1 MTDNAVTAAE
11 DNPPPKAKSLRPL
24 RELLQFLW
32 PHKSRLIA
40 ASLALVFTAMAQL
53 SLGYGIQ
60 ILIDQGFANQSQAG
74 LRQAVVFMIVVGFAM
89 ASGAFIRFY
98 LVSWLGERVSADLRQ
113 KVFNNLLTVHPG
125 FYEKNHAGEIMSRI
139 TTDTTLLQ
147 TLIGSSVSLAARS
160 ALTLVGALILM
171 SLTNF
176 KLTLIMLIGVPLTL
190 LPVLY
195 LGRRVRNLSNKS
207 QASIASV
214 GNRAG
219 EVLQSIKIV
228 QSFQRE
234 AMERDVFGQEVDTAF
249 QIARKRIQQRAW
261 LMACAIF
268 LFLGGMVGM
277 MWTGGQDV
285 LAGRMSGGDLGAFV
299 FYAVMLGSAF
309 ATLSEVW
316 GDLQRAAGA
325 AERLVELLHQDSDI
339 DDKGQ
344 ATIAH
349 GQAVSASEL
358 TFIYPSRPN
367 TPALSGFNLTIP
379 PGKTLALVGPSGAGK
394 STIFELLQRFYDPT
408 NGALTYGGKPISD
421 YPLAQWRQKLALVPQ
436 APILFSGDISY
447 NIGYGNP
454 EATEEE
460 IAAAAEAAYAKEFI
474 ERLPDGFSSEI
485 GAQGVQLSGGQ
496 RQRIALARAILKNP
510 EILLLDEATSALDTE
525 SEHYVQLALG
535 ELTRGRTT
543 VIIAHR
549 LSTIM
554 NADAIAVVDK
564 GAVIDV
570 GTHGEL
576 LSRCELYQRLASM
589 QFREP
594 SNNSHAEEGKDSLTE
609 DALGEDALTETV
621 PESA

>member
-1 MTDNAVTAAE
+1 MTDNEITASE
-11 DNPPPKAKSLRPL
+11 ENSPSKTKSLKPL

-40 ASLALVFTAMAQL
+40 ASVALVFTAMAQL
-53 SLGYGIQ
+53 SLGYGIR
-60 ILIDQGFANQSQAG
+60 ILIDQGFANSSQDG

-98 LVSWLGERVSADLRQ
+98 LVSWLGERVSADLRE

-125 FYEKNHAGEIMSRI
+125 FYEKNYAGEIMSRL

-160 ALTLVGALILM
+160 TLTLIGALILM

-195 LGRRVRNLSNKS
+195 LGRRVRKLSNKS

-234 AMERDVFGQEVDTAF
+234 AMERDVFGREVDIAF

-339 DDKGQ
+339 VDDGEESMPY
-344 ATIAH
+344 
-349 GQAVSASEL
+349 GQAVVASDL
-358 TFIYPSRPN
+358 TFVYPSRPN

-408 NGALTYGGKPISD
+408 AGQLTYGGKTLSD
-421 YPLAQWRQKLALVPQ
+421 YSLAQWRQKLALVPQ
-436 APILFSGDISY
+436 SPILFSGDIAY
-447 NIGYGNP
+447 NIGYGNADASR
-454 EATEEE
+454 EQIE
-460 IAAAAEAAYAKEFI
+460 AAAEAAYAKEFI
-474 ERLPDGFSSEI
+474 ERLPNGLESEI

-525 SEHYVQLALG
+525 SEHYVQLALS
-535 ELTRGRTT
+535 ELTRDRTT
-543 VIIAHR
+543 IVIAHR

-554 NADAIAVVDK
+554 NADAIAVVDN
-564 GAVIDV
+564 GSVVDV
-570 GTHGEL
+570 GTHNEL
-576 LSRCELYQRLASM
+576 LARCGLYQRLASM
-589 QFREP
+589 QFKEP
-594 SNNSHAEEGKDSLTE
+594 DGNVDENQSKVMPATV
-609 DALGEDALTETV
+609 V
-621 PESA
+621 PEAV

>member
-1 MTDNAVTAAE
+1 MTDNAVTTAE
-11 DNPPPKAKSLRPL
+11 DDPPPKAKSLRPL

-160 ALTLVGALILM
+160 ALTLAGALILM

-349 GQAVSASEL
+349 GQAVSASDL

-564 GAVIDV
+564 GAVINV

-594 SNNSHAEEGKDSLTE
+594 SNNSQAEEGKDSLTE
-609 DALGEDALTETV
+609 DSIGEDALTETV

>member
-1 MTDNAVTAAE
+1 MTDNAVTTAE

-408 NGALTYGGKPISD
+408 KGALTYGGKPISD

>member
-1 MTDNAVTAAE
+1 MTENAVTTAE

-339 DDKGQ
+339 EDKGQ

-594 SNNSHAEEGKDSLTE
+594 SNNSHTEEGKDSLTE
-609 DALGEDALTETV
+609 DALSEDALTETL

>member
-1 MTDNAVTAAE
+1 MTDNEITASE
-11 DNPPPKAKSLRPL
+11 ENSPSKTKSLKPL

-40 ASLALVFTAMAQL
+40 ASVALVFTAMAQL
-53 SLGYGIQ
+53 SLGYGIR
-60 ILIDQGFANQSQAG
+60 ILIDQGFANSSQDG

-98 LVSWLGERVSADLRQ
+98 LVSWLGERVSADLRE

-125 FYEKNHAGEIMSRI
+125 FYEKNYAGEIMSRL

-160 ALTLVGALILM
+160 TLTLIGALILM

-195 LGRRVRNLSNKS
+195 LGRRVRKLSNKS

-234 AMERDVFGQEVDTAF
+234 AMERDVFGREVDIAF

-339 DDKGQ
+339 VDDGEESMPY
-344 ATIAH
+344 
-349 GQAVSASEL
+349 GQAVVASDL
-358 TFIYPSRPN
+358 TFVYPSRPN

-408 NGALTYGGKPISD
+408 DGQLTYGGKTLSD
-421 YPLAQWRQKLALVPQ
+421 YSLAQWRQKLALVPQ
-436 APILFSGDISY
+436 SPILFSGDIAY
-447 NIGYGNP
+447 NIGYGNADASR
-454 EATEEE
+454 EQIE
-460 IAAAAEAAYAKEFI
+460 AAAEAAYAKEFI
-474 ERLPDGFSSEI
+474 ERLPNGFESEI

-525 SEHYVQLALG
+525 SEHYVQLALS
-535 ELTRGRTT
+535 ELTRDRTT
-543 VIIAHR
+543 IVIAHR

-554 NADAIAVVDK
+554 NADAIAVVDN
-564 GAVIDV
+564 GSVVDV
-570 GTHGEL
+570 GTHNEL
-576 LSRCELYQRLASM
+576 LARCGLYQRLASM
-589 QFREP
+589 QFKEP
-594 SNNSHAEEGKDSLTE
+594 DGNVD
-609 DALGEDALTETV
+609 ETQSKVMPATVV
-621 PESA
+621 PEAV

>member
-1 MTDNAVTAAE
+1 MTDNEITASE
-11 DNPPPKAKSLRPL
+11 ENSPSKTKSLKPL

-40 ASLALVFTAMAQL
+40 ASVALVFTAMAQL
-53 SLGYGIQ
+53 SLGYGIR
-60 ILIDQGFANQSQAG
+60 ILIDQGFANSSQDG

-98 LVSWLGERVSADLRQ
+98 LVSWLGERVSADLRE

-125 FYEKNHAGEIMSRI
+125 FYEKNYAGEIMSRL

-160 ALTLVGALILM
+160 TLTLIGALILM

-195 LGRRVRNLSNKS
+195 LGRRVRKLSNKS

-234 AMERDVFGQEVDTAF
+234 AMERDVFGREVDIAF

-339 DDKGQ
+339 VDDGEESMPY
-344 ATIAH
+344 
-349 GQAVSASEL
+349 GQAVVASDL
-358 TFIYPSRPN
+358 TFVYPSRPN

-408 NGALTYGGKPISD
+408 DGQLTYGGKTLSD
-421 YPLAQWRQKLALVPQ
+421 YSLAQWRQKLALVPQ
-436 APILFSGDISY
+436 SPILFSGDIAY
-447 NIGYGNP
+447 NIGYGNADASR
-454 EATEEE
+454 EQIE
-460 IAAAAEAAYAKEFI
+460 AAAEAAYAKEFI
-474 ERLPDGFSSEI
+474 ERLPNGFESEI

-525 SEHYVQLALG
+525 SEHYVQLALS
-535 ELTRGRTT
+535 ELTRDRTT
-543 VIIAHR
+543 IVIAHR

-554 NADAIAVVDK
+554 NADAIAVVDS
-564 GAVIDV
+564 GSVVDV
-570 GTHGEL
+570 GTHNEL
-576 LSRCELYQRLASM
+576 LARCGLYQRLASM
-589 QFREP
+589 QFKEP
-594 SNNSHAEEGKDSLTE
+594 DGKVDETQSKVMPAT
-609 DALGEDALTETV
+609 AVPETV
-621 PESA
+621 

>member
-1 MTDNAVTAAE
+1 MTENAVTAAE
-11 DNPPPKAKSLRPL
+11 DTPPPKAKSLKPL

-113 KVFNNLLTVHPG
+113 KVFDNLLTVHPG

-160 ALTLVGALILM
+160 ALTLIGALILM

-339 DDKGQ
+339 EDTGLE
-344 ATIAH
+344 TIPH
-349 GQAVSASEL
+349 GQAVSASDL

-408 NGALTYGGKPISD
+408 KGALTYGGRPISD
-421 YPLAQWRQKLALVPQ
+421 YPLSQWRQKLALVPQ
-436 APILFSGDISY
+436 SPILFSGDITY

-454 EATEEE
+454 EATDAE
-460 IAAAAEAAYAKEFI
+460 IEAAAEAAYAKEFI
-474 ERLPDGFSSEI
+474 TRLPEGFSSEI

-543 VIIAHR
+543 IIIAHR

-564 GAVIDV
+564 GSVIDV

-594 SNNSHAEEGKDSLTE
+594 SNDSHADSGKDSLVE
-609 DALGEDALTETV
+609 DRLADVALTETV

>member
-1 MTDNAVTAAE
+1 MTDNAATTAE
-11 DNPPPKAKSLRPL
+11 HNPPPKTKSLRPL

-40 ASLALVFTAMAQL
+40 ASLALIFTAMAQL

-113 KVFNNLLTVHPG
+113 EVFNNLLTVHPG

-160 ALTLVGALILM
+160 ALTLTGALILM

-339 DDKGQ
+339 DDKGR
-344 ATIAH
+344 ATIAQ
-349 GQAVSASEL
+349 GQAVSASDL

-367 TPALSGFNLTIP
+367 TPALNDFNLTIP

-408 NGALTYGGKPISD
+408 NGALTYGGKPVSD

-454 EATEEE
+454 EATDEE
-460 IAAAAEAAYAKEFI
+460 IAAAAKAAYAKEFI

-564 GAVIDV
+564 GSVIDV

-594 SNNSHAEEGKDSLTE
+594 SSDSHTDEGKDSLTE
-609 DALGEDALTETV
+609 DGLAEVARTETV

>member
-1 MTDNAVTAAE
+1 MTDNAVTTAE

-40 ASLALVFTAMAQL
+40 ASLALIFTAMAQL

-219 EVLQSIKIV
+219 EELQSIKIV

-349 GQAVSASEL
+349 GQAVSASDL

-525 SEHYVQLALG
+525 SEWHVQQALT
-535 ELTRGRTT
+535 EIMRERTT
-543 VIIAHR
+543 IIIAHR
-549 LSTIM
+549 LSTVI
-554 NADAIAVVDK
+554 NADRIVVMDE
-564 GAVIDV
+564 GQVIDS
-570 GTHGEL
+570 GPHDEL
-576 LSRCELYQRLASM
+576 MKRCELYQRLARL
-589 QFREP
+589 QFQ
-594 SNNSHAEEGKDSLTE
+594 TE
-609 DALGEDALTETV
+609 NA
-621 PESA
+621 S

>member
-1 MTDNAVTAAE
+1 MTDNAVTTAE
-11 DNPPPKAKSLRPL
+11 DDPPPKAKSLRPL

-349 GQAVSASEL
+349 GQAVSASDL

-454 EATEEE
+454 EATEED

-594 SNNSHAEEGKDSLTE
+594 SNNSHAEEGKDSLIE

>member
-1 MTDNAVTAAE
+1 MTDNAVTGTE

-74 LRQAVVFMIVVGFAM
+74 LRQAVVFMIIVGFAM

-98 LVSWLGERVSADLRQ
+98 LVSWLGERVSADLRK

-125 FYEKNHAGEIMSRI
+125 FYEKNHAGEIMSRL

-234 AMERDVFGQEVDTAF
+234 AMERDVFGQEVDIAF

-339 DDKGQ
+339 DDEGQ

-349 GQAVSASEL
+349 GQAVSASDL

-367 TPALSGFNLTIP
+367 TPALSGFNLKIP

-564 GAVIDV
+564 GSVIDV

>member
-1 MTDNAVTAAE
+1 MTDNAVTTAE

-40 ASLALVFTAMAQL
+40 ASLALIFTAMAQL

-234 AMERDVFGQEVDTAF
+234 AMERHVFGQEVDTAF

-339 DDKGQ
+339 DDEGQ

-349 GQAVSASEL
+349 GQAVSASDL

-564 GAVIDV
+564 GSVIDV

>member
-1 MTDNAVTAAE
+1 MTNNAITAA
-11 DNPPPKAKSLRPL
+11 DDAPASKAKSLKPL

-40 ASLALVFTAMAQL
+40 ASAALVFTAMAQL

-60 ILIDQGFANQSQAG
+60 ILIDQGFTNQSQAG
-74 LRQAVVFMIVVGFAM
+74 LRKAVVFMIIVGFAM

-113 KVFNNLLTVHPG
+113 KVFDNLLTVHPG

-160 ALTLVGALILM
+160 ALTLMGALILM
-171 SLTNF
+171 SLTNL

-234 AMERDVFGQEVDTAF
+234 SMERDVFSGEVDTAF

-325 AERLVELLHQDSDI
+325 AERLVELLHQNSDI
-339 DDKGQ
+339 EDEGRE
-344 ATIAH
+344 TITH
-349 GQAVSASEL
+349 GQAILAIDL
-358 TFIYPSRPN
+358 TFTYPSRPN

-408 NGALTYGGKPISD
+408 DGALTYGGKPISD

-436 APILFSGDISY
+436 SPILFSGNINY
-447 NIGYGNP
+447 NIGYGSSDAAQ
-454 EATEEE
+454 EQIE
-460 IAAAAEAAYAKEFI
+460 AAAEAAYAKEFI
-474 ERLPDGFSSEI
+474 ERLPDGFLSEI

-543 VIIAHR
+543 IIIAHR
-549 LSTIM
+549 ISTII
-554 NADAIAVVDK
+554 NADAIAVMDHGKV
-564 GAVIDV
+564 VDV
-570 GTHGEL
+570 GTHSEL
-576 LSRCELYQRLASM
+576 LNRCSLYQRLASM
-589 QFREP
+589 QFKEP
-594 SNNSHAEEGKDSLTE
+594 SDPSVDDIS
-609 DALGEDALTETV
+609 DATAVGAI
-621 PESA
+621 PEIA

>member
-1 MTDNAVTAAE
+1 MTDNAVTTAE

-344 ATIAH
+344 TTIAH
-349 GQAVSASEL
+349 GQAVSASDL

-594 SNNSHAEEGKDSLTE
+594 SNNSQAEEGKDSLTE

>member
-1 MTDNAVTAAE
+1 MTDNAVTTAE

-40 ASLALVFTAMAQL
+40 ASLALIFTAMAQL

-349 GQAVSASEL
+349 GQAVSASDL

-436 APILFSGDISY
+436 APFLFSGDISY

-564 GAVIDV
+564 GSVIDV

>member
-1 MTDNAVTAAE
+1 MTENAVTAAE
-11 DNPPPKAKSLRPL
+11 DTPPPKAKSLKPL

-32 PHKSRLIA
+32 PHKTRLIA

-113 KVFNNLLTVHPG
+113 KVFDNLLTIHPG

-339 DDKGQ
+339 EDNGLE
-344 ATIAH
+344 TIPH
-349 GQAVSASEL
+349 GQAVSAVDL

-367 TPALSGFNLTIP
+367 TPALTGFNLTIP

-408 NGALTYGGKPISD
+408 KGALTYGGRPISD

-436 APILFSGDISY
+436 SPILFSGDITY

-454 EATEEE
+454 EAKDAE
-460 IAAAAEAAYAKEFI
+460 IEAAAEAAYAKEFI
-474 ERLPDGFSSEI
+474 TRLPEGFSSEI

-543 VIIAHR
+543 IIIAHR

-564 GAVIDV
+564 GSVVDV
-570 GTHGEL
+570 GTHDEL

-594 SNNSHAEEGKDSLTE
+594 SNDSHADSGKDSLAE
-609 DALGEDALTETV
+609 DALAEVAPTETV

>member
-11 DNPPPKAKSLRPL
+11 DTPPPKAKSLKPL

-32 PHKSRLIA
+32 PHKTRLIA

-113 KVFNNLLTVHPG
+113 KVFDNLLTIHPG

-339 DDKGQ
+339 EDNGLE
-344 ATIAH
+344 TIPH
-349 GQAVSASEL
+349 GQAVSAVDL

-367 TPALSGFNLTIP
+367 TPALTGFNLTIP

-408 NGALTYGGKPISD
+408 KGALTYGGRPISD

-436 APILFSGDISY
+436 SPILFSGDITY

-454 EATEEE
+454 EAKDAE
-460 IAAAAEAAYAKEFI
+460 IEAAAEAAYAKEFI
-474 ERLPDGFSSEI
+474 TRLPEGFSSEI

-543 VIIAHR
+543 IIIAHR

-564 GAVIDV
+564 GSVVDV
-570 GTHGEL
+570 GTHVEL

-594 SNNSHAEEGKDSLTE
+594 STDSHADSGKDSLAE
-609 DALGEDALTETV
+609 DALTEVALTETV

>member
-1 MTDNAVTAAE
+1 
-11 DNPPPKAKSLRPL
+11 
-24 RELLQFLW
+24 
-32 PHKSRLIA
+32 
-40 ASLALVFTAMAQL
+40 
-53 SLGYGIQ
+53 
-60 ILIDQGFANQSQAG
+60 
-74 LRQAVVFMIVVGFAM
+74 
-89 ASGAFIRFY
+89 
-98 LVSWLGERVSADLRQ
+98 
-113 KVFNNLLTVHPG
+113 
-125 FYEKNHAGEIMSRI
+125 
-139 TTDTTLLQ
+139 
-147 TLIGSSVSLAARS
+147 
-160 ALTLVGALILM
+160 M

-195 LGRRVRNLSNKS
+195 LGRRVRKLSNKS

-234 AMERDVFGQEVDTAF
+234 AMERDVFGREVDIAF

-339 DDKGQ
+339 VDDGEESMPY
-344 ATIAH
+344 
-349 GQAVSASEL
+349 GQAVVASDL
-358 TFIYPSRPN
+358 TFVYPSRPN

-408 NGALTYGGKPISD
+408 AGQLTYGGKTLSD
-421 YPLAQWRQKLALVPQ
+421 YSLAQWRQKLALVPQ
-436 APILFSGDISY
+436 SPILFSGDIAY
-447 NIGYGNP
+447 NIGYGNADASR
-454 EATEEE
+454 EQIE
-460 IAAAAEAAYAKEFI
+460 AAAEAAYAKEFI
-474 ERLPDGFSSEI
+474 ERLPNGFESEI

-525 SEHYVQLALG
+525 SEHYVQLALS
-535 ELTRGRTT
+535 ELTRDRTT
-543 VIIAHR
+543 IVIAHR

-554 NADAIAVVDK
+554 NADAIAVVDN
-564 GAVIDV
+564 GSVVDV
-570 GTHGEL
+570 GTHNEL
-576 LSRCELYQRLASM
+576 LARCGLYQRLASM
-589 QFREP
+589 QFKEP
-594 SNNSHAEEGKDSLTE
+594 DGNVDENQSKVMPATV
-609 DALGEDALTETV
+609 V
-621 PESA
+621 PEAV

>member
-1 MTDNAVTAAE
+1 MTDNAVTTAE

-344 ATIAH
+344 TTIAH
-349 GQAVSASEL
+349 GQAVSASDL

-594 SNNSHAEEGKDSLTE
+594 SNNSQAEEGKDSLTE
-609 DALGEDALTETV
+609 DSLGEDALTETV
-621 PESA
+621 PKSA